1 MITKEIIQK
10 YKEAKKK
17 TALHSITIE
26 PGDKKE
32 LGKYAER
39 FNISLALLIRII
51 IKEFLKGQSIG
62 DDPNVW
68 KGWLGSTI

>member
-1 MITKEIIQK
+1 MITKEVIQK

-26 PGDKKE
+26 PEDK
-32 LGKYAER
+32 LGLEKHAED

-51 IKEFLKGQSIG
+51 IKEFLKEQKE
-62 DDPNVW
+62 VM
-68 KGWLGSTI
+68 

>member
-26 PGDKKE
+26 PGDK
-32 LGKYAER
+32 LGLEKHAEN

-51 IKEFLKGQSIG
+51 IKEFLKEQKE
-62 DDPNVW
+62 VM
-68 KGWLGSTI
+68 